1 MAEGMNGE
9 DEKNRE
15 RGIPSAGAVLPGGV
29 VVEMVYDAEAGSTAF
44 VRYEAGSWTE
54 EPSIETAAGR
64 LVPMSPKNNLLVHEV
79 VLFPSAPA
87 EYGTDG
93 ELLSAVRSFI
103 HRYVDLSP
111 AFEELAAS
119 YVLFTWIYDAFEELP
134 YLRVRG
140 DYGSGK
146 SRFLLAV
153 GSLCYKPI
161 FASGTSTVSPI
172 FRILDAFRG
181 TLIVDEADF
190 RLSDEKAEVVKI
202 LNNGNAKGF
211 PVLRSEA
218 GSRREFDPRAYAVFG
233 PKLVATRGFFEDK
246 ALESRCLTEE
256 MGGRP
261 LREDIPLNLPAE
273 LREEARQ
280 LRNKLLLF
288 RCRNL
293 TKPRDL
299 ARAADRQLEPRLAQI
314 LSPLMATIE
323 DEEAKG
329 RLRDL
334 AHGLE
339 RQLVT
344 DRGMETEGQLLEVI
358 RDLAAAETP
367 LSVKEIAALF
377 ADRHENDYDRKVSPK
392 WVGYL
397 LRRKLGLQP
406 QRVGGAFLLPPTE
419 SAKLARLY
427 EKYGLVEA
435 REAEAPGA
443 GLQDFE
449 DFKSPVEK

>member
-1 MAEGMNGE
+1 MTEEE
-9 DEKNRE
+9 DQKSE
-15 RGIPSAGAVLPGGV
+15 RGIPSAGTVLPGGV
-29 VVEMVYDAEAGSTAF
+29 VVEMVYDRAAGTTGF
-44 VRYEAGSWTE
+44 VRYDGETWTE

-79 VLFPSAPA
+79 VLFPSAPE

-93 ELLSAVRSFI
+93 ELLSAIRQFI

-111 AFEELAAS
+111 AFEELSAS
-119 YVLFTWIYDAFEELP
+119 YVLFTWLYDAFEELP

-190 RLSDEKAEVVKI
+190 RLSDEKAEIVKI
-202 LNNGNAKGF
+202 LNNGNARGF
-211 PVLRSEA
+211 PVLRAEH
-218 GSRREFDPRAYAVFG
+218 GSHREFDPRAYAVFG

-261 LREDIPLNLPAE
+261 LRDDIPLNLPAA
-273 LREEARQ
+273 LREEARE

-293 TKPRDL
+293 TRPRDL
-299 ARAADRQLEPRLAQI
+299 ATAADRNLEPRLAQI
-314 LSPLMATIE
+314 LSPLLATIE

-334 AHGLE
+334 ARGFE
-339 RQLVT
+339 RQLVA
-344 DRGMETEGQLLEVI
+344 DRGMETEAQLLEVI
-358 RDLAAAETP
+358 RDLAAAETQ
-367 LSVKEIAALF
+367 LSAKEITALF
-377 ADRHENDYDRKVSPK
+377 ADRHEADYDRKVSAK
-392 WVGYL
+392 WIGYL
-397 LRRKLGLQP
+397 LRRKLGLHP
-406 QRVGGAFLLPPTE
+406 EKRHGGIFVIPDSDKAILT
-419 SAKLARLY
+419 RLF
-427 EKYGLVEA
+427 EKYGVPTGDMGDVE
-435 REAEAPGA
+435 
-443 GLQDFE
+443 DM
-449 DFKSPVEK
+449 KSTAAQE

>member
-1 MAEGMNGE
+1 MAEIMNGE
-9 DEKNRE
+9 EDQKSE
-15 RGIPSAGAVLPGGV
+15 RGIPSAGAILPGGV
-29 VVEMVYDAEAGSTAF
+29 VVELVYDREAGTTAF
-44 VRYEAGSWTE
+44 VRYESGSWTVE
-54 EPSIETAAGR
+54 TAIETAAGR
-64 LVPMSPKNNLLVHEV
+64 LVPMSPKNNLLVHDV
-79 VLFPSAPA
+79 VLLSSEPE
-87 EYGTDG
+87 EYGTEG
-93 ELLSAVRSFI
+93 ELLAEIRAFI
-103 HRYVDLSP
+103 HRYVDLSDE
-111 AFEELAAS
+111 FEELAAS

-153 GSLCYKPI
+153 GSLCYRPI

-190 RLSDEKAEVVKI
+190 RLSDEKAEIVKI

-261 LREDIPLNLPAE
+261 LREDIPLNLPGA

-288 RCRNL
+288 RCRNV
-293 TKPRDL
+293 TRSRDL
-299 ARAADRQLEPRLAQI
+299 TVAADRSLEPRLAQI

-323 DEEAKG
+323 DEEARG

-334 AHGLE
+334 ARGFE
-339 RQLVT
+339 RQLVA
-344 DRGMETEGQLLEVI
+344 DRGMETEAQLLEVI
-358 RDLAAAETP
+358 RDLRAAETQ
-367 LSVKEIAALF
+367 LSVKEITALF

-397 LRRKLGLQP
+397 LRRKLGLHP
-406 QRVGGAFLLPPTE
+406 EKRHGGIFVIPDSDKPMLTRLFERYGVPTE
-419 SAKLARLY
+419 DK
-427 EKYGLVEA
+427 GDVE
-435 REAEAPGA
+435 
-443 GLQDFE
+443 DM
-449 DFKSPVEK
+449 KSTVEML

>member
-1 MAEGMNGE
+1 MSGEEGKRKE
-9 DEKNRE
+9 QS
-15 RGIPSAGAVLPGGV
+15 IPAAGALLPGGV
-29 VVEMVYDAEAGSTAF
+29 VVEMVFDREAGTTAF
-44 VRYEAGSWTE
+44 LRYESGSWTL
-54 EPSIETAAGR
+54 EPAIETPAGR
-64 LVPMSPKNNLLVHEV
+64 FVPMSPKNNLLVHDV
-79 VLFPSAPA
+79 VLLPSAPA
-87 EYGTDG
+87 EYGTEAD
-93 ELLSAVRSFI
+93 LLQAVRAFI

-111 AFEELAAS
+111 EFEELAAS

-146 SRFLLAV
+146 SRFLLTV
-153 GSLCYKPI
+153 GSLCYRPV

-202 LNNGNAKGF
+202 LNNGNARGF

-218 GSRREFDPRAYAVFG
+218 TSRREFDPRAYAVFG

-261 LREDIPLNLPAE
+261 LRADIPLNLPST
-273 LREEARQ
+273 LREEARD
-280 LRNKLLLF
+280 LRNQLLLF

-293 TKPRDL
+293 TRPRDL
-299 ARAADRQLEPRLAQI
+299 VQAADRTLEPRLAQI

-323 DEEAKG
+323 DEAARA
-329 RLRDL
+329 RLRAL
-334 AHGLE
+334 ARSLE
-339 RQLVT
+339 RQLVA
-344 DRGMETEGQLLEVI
+344 DRGMETEAQLLEVI
-358 RDLAAAETP
+358 RDLAAAETR
-367 LSVKEIAALF
+367 LSVKEITALF
-377 ADRHENDYDRKVSPK
+377 ADRHEADYERKISPK

-397 LRRKLGLQP
+397 LRRKLGLRP
-406 QRVGGAFLLPPTE
+406 EKRHGGVFVIPDSEHPT
-419 SAKLARLY
+419 LRQLY
-427 EKYGLVEA
+427 ERYGVALEDMGDVEDVQSPA
-435 REAEAPGA
+435 AGA
-443 GLQDFE
+443 
-449 DFKSPVEK
+449 

>member
-1 MAEGMNGE
+1 MTEEE
-9 DEKNRE
+9 DKKSE

-29 VVEMVYDAEAGSTAF
+29 VVEMVYNPEAGETAF
-44 VRYEAGSWTE
+44 IRYESGSWTV
-54 EPSIETAAGR
+54 EPTIETAAGR
-64 LVPMSPKNNLLVHEV
+64 LVPMSPKNNLLVHDV
-79 VLFPSAPA
+79 VLFPSAP
-87 EYGTDG
+87 EDYGTDG
-93 ELLSAVRSFI
+93 ELLAAVRSFI

-111 AFEELAAS
+111 EFEELAAS

-172 FRILDAFRG
+172 FRILDSFRG

-190 RLSDEKAEVVKI
+190 RLSDEKAEIVKI
-202 LNNGNAKGF
+202 LNNGNARGF
-211 PVLRSEA
+211 PVLRAEH

-273 LREEARQ
+273 LREEALA
-280 LRNKLLLF
+280 LRNRLLLL

-299 ARAADRQLEPRLAQI
+299 VTAADRQLEPRLAQI

-334 AHGLE
+334 ARGLE
-339 RQLVT
+339 RQIVT

-367 LSVKEIAALF
+367 LSVKEITALF

-406 QRVGGAFLLPPTE
+406 QRVGGAFVLPPTE
-419 SAKLARLY
+419 STKLARLY
-427 EKYGLVEA
+427 EKYGLLEA
-435 REAEAPGA
+435 KDEEAPGA
-443 GLQDFE
+443 GHQDFE
-449 DFKSPVEK
+449 DFKGPTEK

>member
-1 MAEGMNGE
+1 MSGKEE
-9 DEKNRE
+9 QKRE

-29 VVEMVYDAEAGSTAF
+29 VVEMVYDPAAGETAF
-44 VRYEAGSWTE
+44 VRYEAGSWTV
-54 EPSIETAAGR
+54 EPAIEVAAGR
-64 LVPMSPKNNLLVHEV
+64 LVPMSPRNNLLVHDV
-79 VLFPSAPA
+79 VLFPSAPE
-87 EYGTDG
+87 EYGTEG

-119 YVLFTWIYDAFEELP
+119 YVLFTWLYDAFEELP

-172 FRILDAFRG
+172 FRILDAVRG

-202 LNNGNAKGF
+202 LNNGNARGF
-211 PVLRSEA
+211 PVLRSE
-218 GSRREFDPRAYAVFG
+218 STNSREFDPRAYAVFG

-261 LREDIPLNLPAE
+261 LRDDIPLNLPAA

-280 LRNKLLLF
+280 LRNQLLLF

-293 TKPRDL
+293 TRPRNL
-299 ARAADRQLEPRLAQI
+299 ALAADRGLEPRLAQI
-314 LSPLMATIE
+314 LSPLMATID
-323 DEEAKG
+323 DEEARR

-334 AHGLE
+334 ARGYE
-339 RQLVT
+339 RQLVA
-344 DRGMETEGQLLEVI
+344 DRGMETEAQLLEVI
-358 RDLAAAETP
+358 RDLAGAETP
-367 LSVKEIAALF
+367 LSVKEITALF
-377 ADRHENDYDRKVSPK
+377 ADRHESDYDRKVSPK
-392 WVGYL
+392 WIGYL
-397 LRRKLGLQP
+397 LRRKLGLHP
-406 QRVGGAFLLPPTE
+406 EKRHGGIFVIPSSDKAILT
-419 SAKLARLY
+419 RLF
-427 EKYGLVEA
+427 EKYGVPTGDMGDLEDMKRPA
-435 REAEAPGA
+435 AE
-443 GLQDFE
+443 F
-449 DFKSPVEK
+449 

>member
-1 MAEGMNGE
+1 MAPIMSGEEGR
-9 DEKNRE
+9 KRE
-15 RGIPSAGAVLPGGV
+15 RGIPSAGAVLPGSI
-29 VVEMVYDAEAGSTAF
+29 VVEMVYDRAAGTTGF
-44 VRYEAGSWTE
+44 VRYETGSWTVE
-54 EPSIETAAGR
+54 SSTETAAGR

-93 ELLSAVRSFI
+93 ELLRQVREFI

-218 GSRREFDPRAYAVFG
+218 TSRREFDPRAYAVFG

-273 LREEARQ
+273 LREEALA
-280 LRNKLLLF
+280 LRNRLLLF

-334 AHGLE
+334 ARGLE

-344 DRGMETEGQLLEVI
+344 DRGMDTEGQLLEVI

-367 LSVKEIAALF
+367 LSVKEITALF

-397 LRRKLGLQP
+397 LRRKLGLHP
-406 QRVGGAFLLPPTE
+406 EKRHGGVFVIPDSDKAILI
-419 SAKLARLY
+419 RLF
-427 EKYGLVEA
+427 EKYGVPTGDMGDVEDIKTPQENA
-435 REAEAPGA
+435 
-443 GLQDFE
+443 
-449 DFKSPVEK
+449 

>member
-1 MAEGMNGE
+1 MRLPPAERPPAPN
-9 DEKNRE
+9 
-15 RGIPSAGAVLPGGV
+15 PPPGGD
-29 VVEMVYDAEAGSTAF
+29 DAETG
-44 VRYEAGSWTE
+44 GH
-54 EPSIETAAGR
+54 R
-64 LVPMSPKNNLLVHEV
+64 LVNRPPWRSP
-79 VLFPSAPA
+79 
-87 EYGTDG
+87 
-93 ELLSAVRSFI
+93 
-103 HRYVDLSP
+103 RYSP
-111 AFEELAAS
+111 ESRAFS
-119 YVLFTWIYDAFEELP
+119 PPPT
-134 YLRVRG
+134 LRVRG

-153 GSLCYKPI
+153 GSLGYKPI

-202 LNNGNAKGF
+202 LNNGNARGF
-211 PVLRSEA
+211 PVLRSE
-218 GSRREFDPRAYAVFG
+218 STNRREFDPRAYAVFG

-261 LREDIPLNLPAE
+261 LREDIPLNLPAA

-280 LRNKLLLF
+280 LRNQLLLF
-288 RCRNL
+288 RFRNL

-299 ARAADRQLEPRLAQI
+299 ALAADRGLEPRLAQI

-323 DEEAKG
+323 DEEARG

-334 AHGLE
+334 ARGYE
-339 RQLVT
+339 RQLVA
-344 DRGMETEGQLLEVI
+344 DRGMETEAQLLEVI

-367 LSVKEIAALF
+367 LSVKEITALF
-377 ADRHENDYDRKVSPK
+377 ADRHEADYDRKVSPK

-397 LRRKLGLQP
+397 LRRKLGLHP
-406 QRVGGAFLLPPTE
+406 EKRHGGIFVIPDSDKATLT
-419 SAKLARLY
+419 RLF
-427 EKYGLVEA
+427 EKYGVATGDIGDVE
-435 REAEAPGA
+435 GM
-443 GLQDFE
+443 
-449 DFKSPVEK
+449 KSPAVEF

>member
-1 MAEGMNGE
+1 MNGE
-9 DEKNRE
+9 EDQKRE
-15 RGIPSAGAVLPGGV
+15 RGIHAAGAVLPGGV
-29 VVEMVYDAEAGSTAF
+29 VVEMVYDREEGETAF
-44 VRYEAGSWTE
+44 VRYESGSWTI
-54 EPSIETAAGR
+54 EPAIETASGR
-64 LVPMSPKNNLLVHEV
+64 LVPMSPKNNLLVHDV
-79 VLFPSAPA
+79 VLLPSGPE
-87 EYGTDG
+87 EYGTEG
-93 ELLSAVRSFI
+93 ELLTTVRQFI

-111 AFEELAAS
+111 EFEELAAS

-153 GSLCYKPI
+153 GSLCYRPI

-172 FRILDAFRG
+172 FRILDVFRG

-218 GSRREFDPRAYAVFG
+218 VSRREFDPRAYAVFG

-256 MGGRP
+256 MGGQP
-261 LREDIPLNLPAE
+261 LREDIPLNLPPS
-273 LREEARQ
+273 LRVEAWAI
-280 LRNKLLLF
+280 RNKLLLF

-293 TKPRDL
+293 TRPRDL
-299 ARAADRQLEPRLAQI
+299 AIAADRSLEPRLAQI

-323 DEEAKG
+323 DGEARE
-329 RLRDL
+329 RLRTL
-334 AHGLE
+334 ARGFE
-339 RQLVT
+339 RQLVA
-344 DRGMETEGQLLEVI
+344 DRGMETEAQLLEVI
-358 RDLAAAETP
+358 RDLRAAETP
-367 LSVKEIAALF
+367 LSVKEITALF

-397 LRRKLGLQP
+397 LRRKLGLHP
-406 QRVGGAFLLPPTE
+406 EKRHGGIFVIPDSDRAMLSRLFERYGVPTE
-419 SAKLARLY
+419 DK
-427 EKYGLVEA
+427 GDVEDIERPA
-435 REAEAPGA
+435 
-443 GLQDFE
+443 DNF
-449 DFKSPVEK
+449 

>member
-1 MAEGMNGE
+1 MNGE
-9 DEKNRE
+9 DEQKRE
-15 RGIPSAGAVLPGGV
+15 RSVPAAGAVLPGGV
-29 VVEMVYDAEAGSTAF
+29 VVEMVYDREKGETGF
-44 VRYEAGSWTE
+44 VRYESGSWTME
-54 EPSIETAAGR
+54 SSIETAAGR

-79 VLFPSAPA
+79 VLLPSAPE

-93 ELLSAVRSFI
+93 DLLAAVRGFI
-103 HRYVDLSP
+103 HRYVDLTP

-119 YVLFTWIYDAFEELP
+119 YVLFTWLYDAFEELP

-190 RLSDEKAEVVKI
+190 RLSDEKAEIVKI
-202 LNNGNAKGF
+202 LNNGNARGF

-218 GSRREFDPRAYAVFG
+218 TSRREFDPRAYAVFG

-261 LREDIPLNLPAE
+261 LREDIPLNLPVT

-280 LRNKLLLF
+280 LRNRLLLF

-293 TKPRDL
+293 TRPHDL
-299 ARAADRQLEPRLAQI
+299 ATAADRKLEPRLAQI
-314 LSPLMATIE
+314 LSPLISTIE
-323 DEEAKG
+323 DEEARE

-334 AHGLE
+334 ARGFE
-339 RQLVT
+339 RQLVV
-344 DRGMETEGQLLEVI
+344 DRGMETEGQLLEVV

-367 LSVKEIAALF
+367 LSVKEITALF
-377 ADRHENDYDRKVSPK
+377 ADRHEADYDRKVSPK
-392 WVGYL
+392 WVGFL

-406 QRVGGAFLLPPTE
+406 QRVGGAFVLPPTE

-435 REAEAPGA
+435 KDAAVPEERGH
-443 GLQDFE
+443 QDFE
-449 DFKSPVEK
+449 DFKSPAEN

>member
-1 MAEGMNGE
+1 MAEVMSEGE
-9 DEKNRE
+9 DRKSE
-15 RGIPSAGAVLPGGV
+15 RGIPSAGTVLPGGV
-29 VVEMVYDAEAGSTAF
+29 VVEMVYDPAAGDTAF
-44 VRYEAGSWTE
+44 VRYEAGSWTTE
-54 EPSIETAAGR
+54 SSIETGAGR
-64 LVPMSPKNNLLVHEV
+64 LAPMSPKNNLLVHEV
-79 VLFPSAPA
+79 VLLPSAPE

-93 ELLSAVRSFI
+93 ELLRQVREFI

-111 AFEELAAS
+111 SFEELSAS

-190 RLSDEKAEVVKI
+190 RLSDEKAEIVKI

-211 PVLRSEA
+211 PVLRAEA

-261 LREDIPLNLPAE
+261 LRKDIPLNLPAA
-273 LREEARQ
+273 LRDEARE

-299 ARAADRQLEPRLAQI
+299 ATAADRNLEPRLAQI

-323 DEEAKG
+323 DEEAKA

-334 AHGLE
+334 ARGLE

-435 REAEAPGA
+435 KDGEAPGA

-449 DFKSPVEK
+449 DFKSPASK

>member
-1 MAEGMNGE
+1 MTDEG
-9 DEKNRE
+9 EKKRD
-15 RGIPSAGAVLPGGV
+15 RGIPAAGAVLPGGV
-29 VVEMVYDAEAGSTAF
+29 VVEMVYDPAAGETGF
-44 VRYEAGSWTE
+44 VRYEGGEWTV
-54 EPSIETAAGR
+54 EPSVETAAGR
-64 LVPMSPKNNLLVHEV
+64 LVPMSPRNNLLVHDV
-79 VLFPSAPA
+79 VLFPSAPE

-93 ELLSAVRSFI
+93 ELLSAIRQFI

-119 YVLFTWIYDAFEELP
+119 YVLFTWLYDAFEELP

-202 LNNGNAKGF
+202 LNNGNARGF
-211 PVLRSEA
+211 PVLRSE
-218 GSRREFDPRAYAVFG
+218 STNRREFDPRAYAVFG

-261 LREDIPLNLPAE
+261 LREDIPLNLPAT
-273 LREEARQ
+273 LRDEARQ
-280 LRNKLLLF
+280 LRNRLLLF

-293 TKPRDL
+293 TRPRDL
-299 ARAADRQLEPRLAQI
+299 ALAADRGLEPRLAQI

-323 DEEAKG
+323 DEEARG

-334 AHGLE
+334 ARGYE
-339 RQLVT
+339 RQLVA
-344 DRGMETEGQLLEVI
+344 DRGMETEAQLLEVI

-367 LSVKEIAALF
+367 LSVKEITTLF

-392 WVGYL
+392 WIGYL
-397 LRRKLGLQP
+397 LRRKLGLHP
-406 QRVGGAFLLPPTE
+406 EKRHGGIFVIPDSDKAILT
-419 SAKLARLY
+419 RLF
-427 EKYGLVEA
+427 EKYGV
-435 REAEAPGA
+435 PSGDV
-443 GLQDFE
+443 GDME
-449 DFKSPVEK
+449 DIRPPKDNA

>member
-1 MAEGMNGE
+1 MSGKEE
-9 DEKNRE
+9 QKRE
-15 RGIPSAGAVLPGGV
+15 RGIPSAGAVLPGDV
-29 VVEMVYDAEAGSTAF
+29 VVEMVYDPAAGETAF
-44 VRYEAGSWTE
+44 VRYESGSWTM
-54 EPSIETAAGR
+54 EPWVEVAAGR
-64 LVPMSPKNNLLVHEV
+64 LVPMNPRNNLLVHDV
-79 VLFPSAPA
+79 VLFPSAPE

-119 YVLFTWIYDAFEELP
+119 YVLFTWLYDAFEELP

-202 LNNGNAKGF
+202 LNNGNARGF
-211 PVLRSEA
+211 PVLRSE
-218 GSRREFDPRAYAVFG
+218 STNRREFDPRAYAVFG

-261 LREDIPLNLPAE
+261 LRDDIPLNLPAA
-273 LREEARQ
+273 LRDEARQ
-280 LRNKLLLF
+280 LRNQLLLF

-293 TKPRDL
+293 TRPRDL
-299 ARAADRQLEPRLAQI
+299 ALAADRGLEPRLAQI
-314 LSPLMATIE
+314 LAPLMATIE
-323 DEEAKG
+323 DEEARG

-334 AHGLE
+334 ARGYE
-339 RQLVT
+339 RQLVA
-344 DRGMETEGQLLEVI
+344 DRGMETEAQLLEVI

-367 LSVKEIAALF
+367 LSVKEITALF

-392 WVGYL
+392 WIGWL
-397 LRRKLGLQP
+397 LRRKLGLHP
-406 QRVGGAFLLPPTE
+406 EKRHGGIFVIPDSDKAI
-419 SAKLARLY
+419 LARLFL
-427 EKYGLVEA
+427 KYGVPTGDMGDMKRPA
-435 REAEAPGA
+435 AE
-443 GLQDFE
+443 F
-449 DFKSPVEK
+449 

>member
-1 MAEGMNGE
+1 MNGE
-9 DEKNRE
+9 EGEKRQ
-15 RGIPSAGAVLPGGV
+15 RGIPSAGVVLPAGV
-29 VVEMVYDAEAGSTAF
+29 VVEMVYNPASATTAF

-79 VLFPSAPA
+79 VLLPSAPE

-93 ELLSAVRSFI
+93 ELLSVVRSFI

-111 AFEELAAS
+111 DFEELAAS

-202 LNNGNAKGF
+202 LNNGNARGF

-218 GSRREFDPRAYAVFG
+218 TSRREFDPRAYAVFG

-261 LREDIPLNLPAE
+261 LRGDIPLNLPAE
-273 LREEARQ
+273 LRDEARE

-293 TKPRDL
+293 RRPRDL
-299 ARAADRQLEPRLAQI
+299 ATAADRNLEPRLAQI

-323 DEEAKG
+323 DEEARG

-334 AHGLE
+334 ARGFQRE
-339 RQLVT
+339 IVA
-344 DRGMETEGQLLEVI
+344 DRGMETEAQLLEVV
-358 RDLAAAETP
+358 RDLATAETP
-367 LSVKEIAALF
+367 LTVKEITALF
-377 ADRHENDYDRKVSPK
+377 TDRHENDYDRKISAK
-392 WVGYL
+392 WIGYL
-397 LRRKLGLQP
+397 LRRKLGLHP
-406 QRVGGAFLLPPTE
+406 EKRHGGAFVIPE
-419 SAKLARLY
+419 SEKIKLARLY
-427 EKYGLVEA
+427 EKYGITIEGGEL
-435 REAEAPGA
+435 PG
-443 GLQDFE
+443 
-449 DFKSPVEK
+449 

>member
-1 MAEGMNGE
+1 MAPVMSGE
-9 DEKNRE
+9 EDRTKE
-15 RGIPSAGAVLPGGV
+15 RGIASAGAVLPGGV
-29 VVEMVYDAEAGSTAF
+29 VVEMVYDREKGETAF
-44 VRYEAGSWTE
+44 VRYESGSWTA
-54 EPSIETAAGR
+54 EPSIEVAAGR
-64 LVPMSPKNNLLVHEV
+64 LVPMSPKNNLLVHDV
-79 VLFPSAPA
+79 VLFPSAPE

-93 ELLSAVRSFI
+93 ELLRQVREFI

-119 YVLFTWIYDAFEELP
+119 YVLFTWLYDAFEELP

-218 GSRREFDPRAYAVFG
+218 TSRREFDPRAYAVFG

-261 LREDIPLNLPAE
+261 LRDDIPLNLPAA
-273 LREEARQ
+273 LREEARE

-293 TKPRDL
+293 TRPRDL
-299 ARAADRQLEPRLAQI
+299 ATAADRQLEPRLAQI

-334 AHGLE
+334 ARGFE
-339 RQLVT
+339 RQLVA
-344 DRGMETEGQLLEVI
+344 DRGMETEAQLLEVI

-367 LSVKEIAALF
+367 LSVKEITALF

-397 LRRKLGLQP
+397 LRRKLGLHP
-406 QRVGGAFLLPPTE
+406 EKRHGGIFVIPDSDKAILVRLL
-419 SAKLARLY
+419 
-427 EKYGLVEA
+427 EKYGVPTGDMGDVE
-435 REAEAPGA
+435 
-443 GLQDFE
+443 DI
-449 DFKSPVEK
+449 KSPAAEE